1 MDTLAIISALALIT
15 GVMMAFGNFPQA
27 YKIFKRKSAGD
38 VSLITYLIFFVGSV
52 TWLAYG
58 IASNDVPIIASYSVG
73 TLSTALVIAG
83 WFKYKGK

>member
-1 MDTLAIISALALIT
+1 MDTLAIISTLALIT
-15 GVMMAFGNFPQA
+15 GILMAFGNFPQA
-27 YKIFKRKSAGD
+27 YRIFKRKSAGD

-73 TLSTALVIAG
+73 TISCALVLIG
-83 WFKYKGK
+83 WFKYRK